1 MNHYT
6 HFSGR
11 AHLKSALLF
20 HEEAHRI
27 LRLCRE
33 LRNKHFLSHVLNKCH
48 ERTSKAYANIEDDD
62 DDFSEILDPPN
73 IEREF

>member
-1 MNHYT
+1 M
-6 HFSGR
+6 
-11 AHLKSALLF
+11 KSALLF

-33 LRNKHFLSHVLNKCH
+33 LRNKHFLSHVLTKCH

-73 IEREF
+73 IERE